1 MTEAAHTTV
10 IRMRGVNHFY
20 GQGPLRKQ
28 VLFGVSAEIHAGEI
42 VIVVGPSGSG
52 KTTLLTLAGALRSVQ
67 EGSMEV
73 LGHELRGAKTNAL
86 VDIRKDIGFIFQA
99 HNLLGALN
107 AVDNVRTGLTPLRYA
122 AHRTRADSA
131 AMLAE
136 VGLEGRERALPS
148 ELSGG
153 QRQRVAIA
161 RALVRRPKL
170 VLADEPTASLDGAS
184 GREVV
189 EILRQLARRQGCTIL
204 LVTHDNR
211 ILDIADRVLVLE
223 DGKLGSFSPAMSAD
237 AGHLLT
243 ALAHVSSSDLHS
255 LWSGLAEPD
264 FLDLLHR
271 LRAEVEQYLNVA
283 DFSRRG
289 SAGTFFEALLDSV
302 FQRVAVTIGAT
313 SGVLRTGDNIKVRFG
328 DGTAGPNSVSFSIRD
343 REHEIV
349 GQAEFTAKARG
360 AVFTQADE
368 RALRD
373 FERPFSLLVEV
384 CRKSWNPETSPG
396 E

>member
-1 MTEAAHTTV
+1 
-10 IRMRGVNHFY
+10 MRGVSHFY
-20 GQGPLRKQ
+20 GQGTLRKQ
-28 VLFGVSAEIHAGEI
+28 VLFNVSAEIHAGEI

-67 EGSMEV
+67 EGSMHV
-73 LGHELRGAKTNAL
+73 LGRELRGARPNDL
-86 VDIRKDIGFIFQA
+86 VDIRQEIGFIFQA

-107 AVDNVRTGLTPLRYA
+107 AVENVRTGLTPLRYNA
-122 AHRTRADSA
+122 RRTRRESS
-131 AMLAE
+131 AMLEA
-136 VGLEGRERALPS
+136 VGLAGRERALPA

-170 VLADEPTASLDGAS
+170 VLADEPTASLDSTS

-189 EILRQLARRQGCTIL
+189 EILRQLARGQGCTIL

-223 DGKLGSFSPAMSAD
+223 DGKLGSFSPALSAE

-243 ALAHVSSSDLHS
+243 ALSHVSSSDLHN

-271 LRAEVEQYLNVA
+271 LRAEVEQYLNVHE
-283 DFSRRG
+283 FSRRG
-289 SAGTFFEALLDSV
+289 APQAFFDGLLESV
-302 FQRVAVTIGAT
+302 FHRIAKVIGAT
-313 SGVLRTGDNIKVRFG
+313 SGVLRIGDSIKLELG
-328 DGTAGPNSVSFSIRD
+328 GGAGPQSVSFIIRD
-343 REHEIV
+343 REHQVV
-349 GQAEFTAKARG
+349 GQAEFTAKVDGVA
-360 AVFTQADE
+360 FTQADE

-373 FERPFSLLVEV
+373 FERPFGLLVEV
-384 CRKSWNPETSPG
+384 CTR
-396 E
+396 

>member
-1 MTEAAHTTV
+1 
-10 IRMRGVNHFY
+10 MRGVSHSY
-20 GQGPLRKQ
+20 GQGALRKQ
-28 VLFGVSAEIHAGEI
+28 VLFNVSADIHAGEI

-67 EGSMEV
+67 EGGMHV
-73 LGHELRGAKTNAL
+73 LGRELRGARPNDL
-86 VDIRKDIGFIFQA
+86 VDIRREIGFIFQA

-107 AVDNVRTGLTPLRYA
+107 AVENVRTGLTPLRYNA
-122 AHRTRADSA
+122 RRTRLESS
-131 AMLAE
+131 AMLEA
-136 VGLEGRERALPS
+136 VGLAGRERALPS

-170 VLADEPTASLDGAS
+170 VLADEPTASLDSTS

-189 EILRQLARRQGCTIL
+189 EILRQLARGQGCTIL

-223 DGKLGSFSPAMSAD
+223 DGKLGSFSPALSAE

-243 ALAHVSSSDLHS
+243 ALSHVSSSDLHN
-255 LWSGLAEPD
+255 LWSGLSEPD

-271 LRAEVEQYLNVA
+271 LRAEVEQYLNVYE
-283 DFSRRG
+283 FSRRG
-289 SAGTFFEALLDSV
+289 APQEFFDGLLESV
-302 FQRVAVTIGAT
+302 FHRIAKVIGAT
-313 SGVLRTGDNIKVRFG
+313 SGVLRIGNAIKLELG
-328 DGTAGPNSVSFSIRD
+328 GGAGPQSVAFTIRD
-343 REHEIV
+343 REHQVV
-349 GQAEFTAKARG
+349 GQAEFTAKVDG
-360 AVFTQADE
+360 AAFTQADE

-373 FERPFSLLVEV
+373 FERPFGLLVEV
-384 CRKSWNPETSPG
+384 CTH
-396 E
+396 